1 MPYPWPCAM
10 TFAQLLFEAFVATED
25 TPMVGTPAWQE
36 LRPETRARWERFA
49 RYLAELGIDQI
60 TALAAEAR
68 Q

>member
-1 MPYPWPCAM
+1 
-10 TFAQLLFEAFVATED
+10 
-25 TPMVGTPAWQE
+25 MVGTPAWQE